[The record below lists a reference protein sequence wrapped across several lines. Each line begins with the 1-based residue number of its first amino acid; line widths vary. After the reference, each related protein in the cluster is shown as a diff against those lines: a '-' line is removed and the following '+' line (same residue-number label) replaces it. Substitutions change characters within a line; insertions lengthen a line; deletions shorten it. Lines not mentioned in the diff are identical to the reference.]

1 MARSKKTKFKQNDNN
16 FAIAYYRYSSRAQ
29 NEESIDQQREM
40 ALKYAQEHGL
50 EIIKEYSDEAES
62 GWLNENRPGFNLM
75 LKEIP
80 HIKPSTLIIWKTD
93 RMARDR
99 LAAMKARSLIRNSGC
114 AIRCVAENIP
124 DDGNVAVIME
134 SIFDALA
141 EQYSLNLSE
150 NVTRGLYYNAE
161 RGLYNGVPMLG
172 YKKGKDKH
180 YEIDGNTA
188 SLVIQCF
195 NDYAAGKS
203 MALIADEFNKKG
215 FKTIR
220 KKPFKVN
227 SIRSI
232 LKNRS
237 YLGEYRFGDVFI
249 PDAIPQLIN
258 PELFERVQKSFN
270 QHKRKHLARNDKGE
284 PETPRFWLTGK
295 LFCGKCGEPLLGISG
310 TSKNTKIH
318 YYYIC
323 RNKRRHCCTL
333 KAIRKEVIELA
344 VIKIMDDIL
353 LDTAKLTSLA
363 VDVNAYY
370 QEHQLDDT
378 MLKALEKSKSEVE
391 KSLNNV
397 LKAIEQGI
405 ITETT
410 RSRLLELELQKK
422 ELDESISKEKE
433 KLSRAKEAFNIQHF
447 YDYFGNSDYSDD
459 SKRDIIMD
467 YFFKKIY
474 VFEDKVIVTCAF
486 SDESFETDLDDI
498 IECLE
503 RESVYQCSSSSHSR
517 PPIIKPSATYEQSAD
532 AKLIAE
538 GFFIHRLNDPMK
550 IQYLNH
556 TVNHHVY
563 CTEYVFSRENT

>member
-1 MARSKKTKFKQNDNN
+1 MSRSKKVKFKQNDNN
-16 FAIAYYRYSSRAQ
+16 YAIAYYRYSSRAQ
-29 NEESIDQQREM
+29 NEASIDQQREM
-40 ALKYAQEHGL
+40 ALKYAKEHDL

-80 HIKPSTLIIWKTD
+80 KIKPSTLIIWKTD

-124 DDGNVAVIME
+124 DDGSISVIME

-180 YEIDGNTA
+180 YEIDDNTA

-220 KKPFKVN
+220 NKPFKVN

-249 PDAIPQLIN
+249 PDAIPQLIK

-503 RESVYQCSSSSHSR
+503 RESVYQCSCSSSSLSR
-517 PPIIKPSATYEQSAD
+517 PPK
-532 AKLIAE
+532 
-538 GFFIHRLNDPMK
+538 RNDWK
-550 IQYLNH
+550 IPVVFYLKTRIN
-556 TVNHHVY
+556 
-563 CTEYVFSRENT
+563 C

>member
-1 MARSKKTKFKQNDNN
+1 MSRSKKVKFEQNDNN
-16 FAIAYYRYSSRAQ
+16 YAIAYYRYSSRAQ

-40 ALKYAQEHGL
+40 ALKYAKEHGL

-62 GWLNENRPGFNLM
+62 GWLNESRPGFNLM
-75 LKEIP
+75 LKDIP
-80 HIKPSTLIIWKTD
+80 IIKPSTLIIWKTD

-99 LAAMKARSLIRNSGC
+99 LTAMKARLLIRNAGC
-114 AIRCVAENIP
+114 AIKCVAENIP
-124 DDGNVAVIME
+124 EEGSIAILME
-134 SIFDALA
+134 SLFDALA

-150 NVTRGLYYNAE
+150 NVIRGLNYNAE

-180 YEIDGNTA
+180 YEIDDKTA
-188 SLVIQCF
+188 PLVIRCF

-203 MALIADEFNKKG
+203 MALIAAEFNKDG
-215 FKTIR
+215 FTTIR

-249 PDAIPQLIN
+249 PDAIPQLIK
-258 PELFERVQKSFN
+258 PELFEQVQKNFS
-270 QHKRKHLARNDKGE
+270 QHKRKHLARNNEGE
-284 PETPRFWLTGK
+284 PEAPRFWLTGK
-295 LFCGKCGEPLLGISG
+295 LFCGKCGEPLLGVSG
-310 TSKNTKIH
+310 TSKSKKIH

-323 RNKRRHCCTL
+323 RSKRRKCCNL
-333 KAIRKEVIELA
+333 KPIRKEVIELA

-353 LDTAKLTSLA
+353 LDTAKLASLA

-391 KSLNNV
+391 KALNNI

-410 RSRLLELELQKK
+410 RSRLLELEQQNKG
-422 ELDESISKEKE
+422 LDESIKKEKE
-433 KLSRAKEAFNIQHF
+433 KLSRSKEEFSIQRF
-447 YDYFGNSDYSDD
+447 YDYFGNSDYSDAD
-459 SKRDIIMD
+459 KRDIILN

-474 VFEDKVIVTCAF
+474 VFEDKVIVTCNF
-486 SDESFETDLDDI
+486 YDESFETDLDDI
-498 IECLE
+498 IDCLE
-503 RESVYQCSSSSHSR
+503 RESVYECACSSSSQSR
-517 PPIIKPSATYEQSAD
+517 PPEK
-532 AKLIAE
+532 
-538 GFFIHRLNDPMK
+538 
-550 IQYLNH
+550 
-556 TVNHHVY
+556 
-563 CTEYVFSRENT
+563 

>member
-1 MARSKKTKFKQNDNN
+1 MSRSKKVKFKQNDNN
-16 FAIAYYRYSSRAQ
+16 YAVAYYRYSSRAQ

-40 ALKYAQEHGL
+40 ALKYAKEHGL

-62 GWLNENRPGFNLM
+62 GWLNEHRPGFNLM

-99 LAAMKARSLIRNSGC
+99 LAAMKARLLIRNSGC
-114 AIRCVAENIP
+114 AIRCVAEDIP
-124 DDGNVAVIME
+124 DEGSMAVLME

-150 NVTRGLYYNAE
+150 NVTRGLYYNAA

-180 YEIDGNTA
+180 YEIDENT
-188 SLVIQCF
+188 SHLVIQCF

-220 KKPFKVN
+220 NKPFKVN

-237 YLGEYRFGDVFI
+237 YLGEYRFGDVLI
-249 PDAIPQLIN
+249 PDAIPQLIK
-258 PELFERVQKSFN
+258 PDLFERVQNSFDH
-270 QHKRKHLARNDKGE
+270 HKHKNLACNNNGE

-295 LFCGKCGEPLLGISG
+295 LYCGKCGEPLLGISG
-310 TSKNTKIH
+310 TSKSKKIH

-323 RNKRRHCCTL
+323 RNKRKHLCSL

-353 LDTAKLTSLA
+353 LDTANLTSLA

-370 QEHQLDDT
+370 KEHQLDDSL
-378 MLKALEKSKSEVE
+378 LKALEKNVNEVE
-391 KSLNNV
+391 KALNNI
-397 LKAIEQGI
+397 LNAIEQGI

-410 RSRLLELELQKK
+410 RSRLLELEQQKK
-422 ELDESISKEKE
+422 DIIESIKKEKE
-433 KLSRAKEAFNIQHF
+433 RLSRANEEFSIQQF

-459 SKRDIIMD
+459 TKRDIIMD
-467 YFFKKIY
+467 YFIKKIY
-474 VFEDKVIVTCAF
+474 VFEDKVVVTCALN
-486 SDESFETDLDDI
+486 DNTFETDLDEI
-498 IECLE
+498 IDCLE
-503 RESVYQCSSSSHSR
+503 RESVYECSCSSSSHSR
-517 PPIIKPSATYEQSAD
+517 PP
-532 AKLIAE
+532 
-538 GFFIHRLNDPMK
+538 
-550 IQYLNH
+550 
-556 TVNHHVY
+556 
-563 CTEYVFSRENT
+563 SRTAQP